1 MQLYTPTEINRFQQ
15 DLPYLIEIQ
24 QWIKNFLIK
33 PHPNLGRLGP
43 VCPYVPHALK
53 TNGIQLGVIRAQN
66 LQLQEIEELV
76 LSYKDI
82 FLQIEPRNKETEL
95 TQSIIL
101 IFPDIKLEDTARII
115 DSVQQKLKEFFV
127 DSGLMLG
134 EFHKR
139 NYSPGLHNSNFYPLQ
154 SPIPILAI
162 RFMVESDLPFLIN
175 ADNLELRIKYLKAYL
190 RHFDWKNSESKNVSN
205 ARYALKLAQEQLQNE
220 KLLDLCWEHS

>member
-1 MQLYTPTEINRFQQ
+1 MQLYTPTEIDRFQQ

-24 QWIKNFLIK
+24 QWIKNFLTK
-33 PHPNLGRLGP
+33 PHPNLGRSGP

-53 TNGIQLGVIRAQN
+53 TNSIQLGVIRAQN

-82 FLQIEPRNKETEL
+82 FLKIDPQNKETEL
-95 TQSIIL
+95 TKTILL
-101 IFPDIKLEDTARII
+101 IFPDIKLEDTSRLI

-127 DSGLMLG
+127 DAGLMLG

-139 NYSPGLHNSNFYPLQ
+139 NHSPGLHNSNFYPLQ

-162 RFMVESDLPFLIN
+162 RFMIESDLPFLAN
-175 ADNLELRIKYLKAYL
+175 TDNLELRIKYLTAYL
-190 RHFDWKNSESKNVSN
+190 RYFENENKDSKNVNN
-205 ARYALKLAQEQLQNE
+205 ARHALTLAQKQIQNE
-220 KLLDLCWEHS
+220 KFLNLCGARS